1 VPFELCGCLPETS
14 RRLSGRRKSA
24 LPTADRPQLIA
35 DSHSAMKIDPA
46 ELEVFKNLF
55 HSVAEE
61 MGAALRRSAFSPNI
75 KERRDYSCAVFD
87 GKGRV
92 VAMGDHMPVHLGSMP
107 MSVAAARRTLELGQG
122 DIAVLNDP
130 YAGGT
135 HLPDITLV
143 MPVVA
148 THCGLPIVDC
158 RLTER
163 GLEFGARG
171 PGKDPK
177 PEARR
182 LNPRSSIGP
191 LGAGQ
196 WQIGNAKPLFYVAN
210 RAHHS
215 DIGGAQP
222 ASMGLSEEIY
232 QEGLRIPPV
241 VLARGGKVHA
251 DMLAML
257 LANVRTP
264 CEREGDLL
272 AQVAAC
278 RLGERRLA
286 ELVQKYGARKTV
298 FYLEALQ
305 RYSAQL
311 MHEALGRIPEG
322 VYRAEDFLDDDGF
335 SNRPVPLRVTIQI
348 RSRRATVDFDGTSL
362 ACRGSVNAVLAITT
376 SAVFYVFRC
385 LLGENVPA
393 CAGLMEPIKVR
404 APKGSVVNA
413 QAPAAVA
420 AGNVETSQRI
430 VDVLLK
436 ALAQALPDRIP
447 AASSGTM
454 NNLSFGGIDPH
465 SGKPFAY
472 YETIAGG
479 MGARPQ
485 ADGLSGVHTH
495 MTNSLNTPIEAF
507 ESSYPVRVG
516 SYSLRHDSG
525 GAGRYR
531 GGDGVIREIEFL
543 SDVRGS
549 ILSDRRAFPPYG
561 LAGGKPG
568 RVGRNELHAKGRVTK
583 LPSKTVFSAPAGS
596 VLRIETPGGGGW
608 GKRQKSEARSKKR
621 EARTWQA
628 TQFASNKG
636 GSSNARARTSS

>member
-1 VPFELCGCLPETS
+1 
-14 RRLSGRRKSA
+14 
-24 LPTADRPQLIA
+24 
-35 DSHSAMKIDPA
+35 MKVDPA

-107 MSVAAARRTLELGQG
+107 MSVAAARRTLQLGQG

-143 MPVVA
+143 MPVAAGGVY
-148 THCGLPIVDC
+148 PP
-158 RLTER
+158 
-163 GLEFGARG
+163 G
-171 PGKDPK
+171 PTPGRHK
-177 PEARR
+177 P
-182 LNPRSSIGP
+182 
-191 LGAGQ
+191 
-196 WQIGNAKPLFYVAN
+196 PLFYVAN

-241 VLARGGKVHA
+241 VLARGGKVQR

-264 CEREGDLL
+264 REREGDLL

-278 RLGERRLA
+278 RLGERRLG
-286 ELVQKYGARKTV
+286 ELVRKYGARKTV

-322 VYRAEDFLDDDGF
+322 VYRAQDFLDDDGF
-335 SNRPVPLRVTIQI
+335 SGRPVRLRVAIQI
-348 RSRRATVDFDGTSL
+348 RSRHATVDFDGTSPI
-362 ACRGSVNAVLAITT
+362 CRGSVNAVLAITN

-385 LLGENVPA
+385 LLDENVPA
-393 CAGLMEPIKVR
+393 CAGLMGPIIVR
-404 APKGSVVNA
+404 APEGSIVNA

-430 VDVLLK
+430 VDVLLR

-454 NNLSFGGIDPH
+454 NNLSFGGIDPR
-465 SGKPFAY
+465 SSQPFAY

-479 MGARPQ
+479 MGARPG
-485 ADGLSGVHTH
+485 AHGLSGVHTH
-495 MTNSLNTPIEAF
+495 MTNSLNTPIEAL
-507 ESSYPVRVG
+507 ESSYPVRVR
-516 SYSLRHDSG
+516 SYSLRRGSG
-525 GAGRYR
+525 GVGRYR

-543 SDVRGS
+543 TYVRGS

-568 RVGRNELHAKGRVTK
+568 RSGRNELRAKGRVTK
-583 LPSKTVFSAPAGS
+583 LPSKTGFSAPAGS

-608 GKRQKSEARSKKR
+608 GKKSEGRKQKAQ
-621 EARTWQA
+621 RTE
-628 TQFASNKG
+628 T
-636 GSSNARARTSS
+636 TP